1 MLSRQEVAV
10 AQAAQYLG
18 SVRLQRPWSHAAVT
32 SVALALAL
40 MLLAFATWGKVSRKA
55 RLSGVVVPSRGSVNI
70 SAPQAG
76 VVMDLLLREGQSV
89 QVGQFLLVL

>member
-1 MLSRQEVAV
+1 
-10 AQAAQYLG
+10 
-18 SVRLQRPWSHAAVT
+18 
-32 SVALALAL
+32 
-40 MLLAFATWGKVSRKA
+40 MLLAFATWGEVNRKA
-55 RLSGVVVPSRGSVNI
+55 RLSGVVVPSRGSLNI